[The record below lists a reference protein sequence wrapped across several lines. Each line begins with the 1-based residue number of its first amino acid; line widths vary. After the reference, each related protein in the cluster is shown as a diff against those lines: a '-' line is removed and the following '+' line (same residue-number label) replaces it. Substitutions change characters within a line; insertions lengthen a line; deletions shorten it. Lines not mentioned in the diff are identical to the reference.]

1 MIRSSG
7 LALVAALV
15 VSFSGC
21 TAIDQISATQDE
33 KLLQTAGFKVV
44 PGDTPERIQALD
56 TLAPGKI
63 SRIGRGGTIYYVY
76 ADPNECRCLWVGNQ
90 AQYERYQRLVMEEM
104 VPEVEMVVVESG
116 PDWSLDM
123 EAW

>member
-1 MIRSSG
+1 MVRRSGFG
-7 LALVAALV
+7 LFAAILVSLA
-15 VSFSGC
+15 GC

-33 KLLQTAGFKVV
+33 KLLQTAGFKIV
-44 PGDTPERIQALD
+44 PGDTPDRIQALD

-63 SRIGRGGTIYYVY
+63 SRVGRGGTIYYVY

-104 VPEVEMVVVESG
+104 VPEVEMVTVEAG
-116 PDWSLDM
+116 PDWSLNM

>member
-1 MIRSSG
+1 MVRRSG
-7 LALVAALV
+7 LALVAALI
-15 VSFSGC
+15 VSLAGC

-63 SRIGRGGTIYYVY
+63 SRVGRGGTITYVY

-104 VPEVEMVVVESG
+104 VPEVEMVTVEAG
-116 PDWSLDM
+116 PDWSLNM
-123 EAW
+123 EEW